1 MKRLLFLLVFAVTI
15 SGVAVAQDFPRVEI
29 YGGYSAQRLGISDET
44 LDGITSGMQDDLGD
58 ICSGCE
64 SSISSNRFLK
74 KGFEGAFAV
83 NVNRYF
89 GFVVDVRY
97 GFDDIVTGRVTNND
111 DIDVNA
117 TIKYTDLSVMGGPRI
132 AFRSESV
139 TPFVHALFGMDR
151 GKVSY
156 ELTGTTAESGEIGD
170 SNGVGIAVGG
180 GFDVNL
186 GDSVALRLGQVD
198 YYLTRHNEEFLK
210 NVSFSGG
217 IVFRFGWVY

>member
-1 MKRLLFLLVFAVTI
+1 MKRFLFALILAFMI

-29 YGGYSAQRLGISDET
+29 YGGYSAQRLGITDED
-44 LDGITSGMQDDLGD
+44 LNSITSGIEEDLD
-58 ICSGCE
+58 LICPGCD
-64 SSISSNRFLK
+64 SSVTSDRFLK

-83 NVNRYF
+83 NVNSYF

-97 GFDDIVTGRVTNND
+97 GFDDIVTGNVSNGD
-111 DIDVNA
+111 DIDVGA
-117 TIKYTDLSVMGGPRI
+117 TIKYTDLAVMGGPRF
-132 AFRSESV
+132 AFRSRSV

-156 ELTGTTAESGEIGD
+156 ALTGTSAESGEEEDTGF
-170 SNGVGIAVGG
+170 GLAVGG

-186 GDSVALRLGQVD
+186 GDTVALRLGQVD
-198 YYLTRHNEEFLK
+198 YYLTRHNEEYLK
-210 NVSFSGG
+210 NIAFSAG

>member
-1 MKRLLFLLVFAVTI
+1 MKRFLFALVLAVFI
-15 SGVAVAQDFPRVEI
+15 SGVAVAQDFPRIEI
-29 YGGYSAQRLGISDET
+29 YGGYSAQRLGIADDE
-44 LDGITSGMQDDLGD
+44 LDSITSTMQGAFGD

-64 SSISSNRFLK
+64 SSVSSNRFLK

-83 NVNRYF
+83 NVNSIF
-89 GFVVDVRY
+89 GIVVDVRY
-97 GFDDIVTGRVTNND
+97 GFDDIVTGSVTNND

-117 TIKYTDLSVMGGPRI
+117 AIKYKDLSVMGGPRF
-132 AFRSESV
+132 AFRSEKV

-156 ELTGTTAESGEIGD
+156 ELTGTTAESGDIGD
-170 SNGVGIAVGG
+170 SNGIGIAVGG

-186 GDSVALRLGQVD
+186 GDTVAVRLGQVD

-210 NVSFSGG
+210 NVTFSGG